1 VSETDSKVGAA
12 AVEEAK
18 LADPP
23 PVVRRELQDGV
34 LLVKYNRPERMNA
47 AIPEMTRR
55 YMEILLEAADDP
67 EVRVIVVTGE
77 GRAFCAG
84 VDTAYLASLS
94 KSGAQR
100 AEKLRR
106 HWFTTGIPKPVI
118 AAINGPCVGLGFVM
132 AVMCDLRFAADTAKV
147 GPGFATLG
155 LPAENGTGWM
165 LPRIVG
171 HARAFEI
178 LASGMLYSGDELLRL
193 GLVNAVL
200 PEAELM
206 PHVLRL
212 ARHMAIQCSPRSLA
226 AIKAQL
232 HSSYYTDVREGDR
245 LSDVLTS
252 SYLQKEDL
260 KEAARAKKEQRP
272 PRFAPLG
279 GRDDWWPAGEKL
291 PGET

>member
-1 VSETDSKVGAA
+1 VSE
-12 AVEEAK
+12 AVQSQS
-18 LADPP
+18 
-23 PVVRRELQDGV
+23 PVVLRELQDGV
-34 LLVKYNRPERMNA
+34 LLVKYNRPDRLNA
-47 AIPEMTRR
+47 SIPEMTRR

-77 GRAFCAG
+77 GRGYCAG
-84 VDTAYLASLS
+84 VDTAYLATLS
-94 KSGAQR
+94 ESGAKR

-106 HWFTTGIPKPVI
+106 HWFTTEIPKPII

-132 AVMCDLRFAADTAKV
+132 ALMCDMRFAADTAKV
-147 GPGFATLG
+147 GPGFAALG

-178 LASGMLYSGDELLRL
+178 LASGKLYSGDELLRL
-193 GLVNAVL
+193 GLVNSVL

-206 PHVLRL
+206 PHVMGL
-212 ARHMAIQCSPRSLA
+212 ARHMASQCSPRSLA

-232 HSSYYTDVREGDR
+232 HCSYYTDLREGDR
-245 LSDVLTS
+245 LSDALTEV
-252 SYLQKEDL
+252 YLQKDDI
-260 KEAARAKKEQRP
+260 KESARAKKEKRP

-291 PGET
+291 PGQF